1 MSGHNKWSKIKRQKG
16 IEDAKKGNLYTKLT
30 REIIMA
36 ARDGGGGD
44 LETNFKLR
52 LAVQKAKDAS
62 MPKDNIER
70 AIERGSGGTEGAI
83 LQELTLE
90 GYGPSGTAILAQTV
104 SDNRNRAVQE
114 VRNVFTRQGGTM
126 GTAGS
131 VAWLFDNKGI
141 ISINSE
147 GLDADDV
154 TLQAIDAGAE
164 DVKVEDGSIEV
175 YTKPNELELVKKAL
189 EAKKIAI
196 ASAELSMIPKNLVEV
211 DDKAAIQTL
220 KMLEKLEEL
229 DDVQKVY
236 SNVDFSDKVIEK
248 FRSGDYD

>member
-16 IEDAKKGNLYTKLT
+16 VEDAKRGNLYTKLT

-36 ARDGGGGD
+36 AREGGGD

-52 LAVQKAKDAS
+52 LAVQKARDSS

-70 AIERGSGGTEGAI
+70 AIERGAGGQEGVV

-104 SDNRNRAVQE
+104 SDNRNRTVQE
-114 VRNVFTRQGGTM
+114 VRNVFTRLGGTM
-126 GTAGS
+126 GSAGS
-131 VAWLFDNKGI
+131 VAWLFDSKGI
-141 ISINSE
+141 ITINSE
-147 GLDADDV
+147 GLDADET

-164 DVKVEDGSIEV
+164 DVKVEDGNIEV
-175 YTKPNELELVKKAL
+175 YTKPTELELVKKAL
-189 EAKKIAI
+189 EQKKIAV
-196 ASAELSMIPKNLVEV
+196 ASAELSMIPKTLVEV
-211 DDKAAIQTL
+211 EDKAAIQTL

-248 FRSGDYD
+248 FHSGDYD

>member
-1 MSGHNKWSKIKRQKG
+1 
-16 IEDAKKGNLYTKLT
+16 
-30 REIIMA
+30 MA
-36 ARDGGGGD
+36 AREGGGD

-52 LAVQKAKDAS
+52 LAVTKARESS

-70 AIERGSGGTEGAI
+70 AIERGSGAAEGVI

-104 SDNRNRAVQE
+104 SDNRNRTVQE

-126 GTAGS
+126 GSAGS

-141 ISINSE
+141 ISVE
-147 GLDADDV
+147 GENLDADDI

-164 DVKVEDGSIEV
+164 DVKVEDGTIEI
-175 YTKPNELELVKKAL
+175 YTKPNELEMVRKNLDG
-189 EAKKIAI
+189 KKIPI
-196 ASAELSMIPKNLVEV
+196 TSAELSMIPKNMVAVE
-211 DDKAAIQTL
+211 DKAAIQTL
-220 KMLEKLEEL
+220 KLLDRMEEL

-236 SNVDFSDKVIEK
+236 SNVDFTDQQIEK
-248 FRSGDYD
+248 YHSGDYD